1 MPRPV
6 GLFNVSGIEVTDGGG
21 GEGINQRK
29 RNLLHQGLKK
39 GWILDDTPAVME
51 ECGQTAEEQKKQ
63 QEEESSSK
71 EEEEESSEDS
81 PEDKKDAS
89 KPMEVNVN
97 DLRKNAFFDSKVE
110 KEIARPERRPFLV
123 GA

>member
-1 MPRPV
+1 M
-6 GLFNVSGIEVTDGGG
+6 
-21 GEGINQRK
+21 
-29 RNLLHQGLKK
+29 LHQGLGE
-39 GWILDDTPAVME
+39 GWILDDTPAVKE
-51 ECGQTAEEQKKQ
+51 ECGQTDEEQKKQ

-71 EEEEESSEDS
+71 EEESSEDS
-81 PEDKKDAS
+81 PEDEKDAS